1 MAGWPFG
8 AGIDKNIVVASL
20 KAVVSGVNR
29 ALKRA
34 KGTAMKRK
42 KPYLSNAP
50 WAGLTKHERARAT
63 PLDACPSPRCRR
75 RNACVDAHDGLYCQR
90 THFSPTQIRQMLRND
105 PLEKAVAALPKVRDQ
120 WDFEGRGE
128 RIKQISELRLA
139 HHEKMTARWKA
150 GEFDDTYGKY
160 TAKGVLMKPPPKV
173 YVEPAKNLS
182 SRLTVGMTEFIGI
195 RSMIWFDSIHL

>member
-50 WAGLTKHERARAT
+50 WAGFTKHERARAK

-75 RNACVDAHDGLYCQR
+75 RKACVDAHDGLYCQR
-90 THFSPTQIRQMLRND
+90 AHFSPTQIRQMLRND
-105 PLEKAVAALPKVRDQ
+105 LVEKAVAALPKVRDQ

-150 GEFDDTYGKY
+150 GEFDDTYGIY
-160 TAKGVLMKPPPKV
+160 SAKGVLMKPPPKV
-173 YVEPAKNLS
+173 Y
-182 SRLTVGMTEFIGI
+182 TEKRGVC
-195 RSMIWFDSIHL
+195 RDDRVR